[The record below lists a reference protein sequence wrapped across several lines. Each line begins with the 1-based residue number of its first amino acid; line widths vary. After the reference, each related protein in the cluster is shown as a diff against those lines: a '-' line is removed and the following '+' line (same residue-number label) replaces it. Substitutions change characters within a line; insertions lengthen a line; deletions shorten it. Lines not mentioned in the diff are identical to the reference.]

1 MEKKL
6 TKKDKFGMLKE
17 YMVELGRTDL
27 VEFIDNELSLL
38 EKKASSG
45 KMTNTQKENEEIKKV
60 ILGVLTEIGEY
71 ATITDIQAKNDTLG
85 VLSNQKISALL
96 KQLVDTNQVL
106 KKTEKKK
113 AYFKIAE

>member
-27 VEFIDNELSLL
+27 VEFIDNELELL
-38 EKKASSG
+38 NKKASSG

-60 ILGVLTEIGEY
+60 IVETLSQLNKY
-71 ATITDIQAKNDTLG
+71 STITDIQGANEMLSL
-85 VLSNQKISALL
+85 LSNQKVSALL
-96 KQLVDTNQVL
+96 KQLVDTNVIVKQI
-106 KKTEKKK
+106 EKKK
-113 AYFKIAE
+113 AYFKLAD

>member
-60 ILGVLTEIGEY
+60 ILQVLTEIGVY
-71 ATITDIQAKNDTLG
+71 ATITDIQEKNSMLG
-85 VLSNQKISALL
+85 MLSNQKVSALL
-96 KQLVDTNQVL
+96 KQLVDTNQVS
-106 KKTEKKK
+106 KTIEKKK